1 MNTLY
6 DWFAESAAQHRDRIA
21 LDLGVNRLRYGELD
35 DLAGRVAA
43 AVVRRLGQPP
53 NRLGLLAARSAG
65 AYAGYLAAYR
75 LNATVVPLNPAY
87 PPARTAAVATAAEL
101 DLVLA
106 DAGGSAGAVPVLP
119 VDDSALAALPPANGV
134 AAHWA
139 DAARPAYIM
148 FTSGST
154 GTPKGVPV
162 THANVLAFLRAVA
175 GRAELT
181 SDARVSQ
188 MFDLTFDPSIFD
200 LFATWGAGATVV
212 VPQPAD
218 LLAAVRFVR
227 QREITHWSSVPS
239 VIAIARRLRQLGPDR
254 MPTLRWSMFCGEPLS
269 VDAAAAWQGAA
280 PNSVIENMYGP
291 TELTVT
297 CTGYRLPA
305 SPADWPAT
313 TNGTVPIGEPY
324 PAVAWLLLDE
334 DLRPAA
340 EGELCVRGPQRFPGY
355 LDPADDSERFV
366 TEASGSYRLRHGTPS
381 GSDWYRTGDRV
392 RHENGRLIHLGRL
405 DHQVKVSGYRV
416 ELGEIEA
423 VARRHPE
430 VAQAV
435 ALALA
440 VPTGGVE
447 LHLAYEGPVVDEEQL
462 LAMLRATLA
471 PFMVPRR
478 LTRFEALPLTAN
490 GKIDRGLLGR
500 VLRSVQLP
508 GQGPGGASHQL
519 PNGGGPVAGP
529 DGGADLSV
537 RASIVPSVGGMPT

>member
-6 DWFAESAAQHRDRIA
+6 DWFAESAARHRDRIA
-21 LDLGVNRLRYGELD
+21 LDLGANQLRYGDLD

-43 AVVRRLGQPP
+43 AVVHRLGQPP
-53 NRLGLLAARSAG
+53 RRLGLLAARSAG

-75 LNATVVPLNPAY
+75 LGATVVPLSPAY
-87 PPARTAAVATAAEL
+87 PPARTAAIATAAEL

-106 DAGGSAGAVPVLP
+106 DAGGSGGAVPVPVLP
-119 VDDSALAALPPANGV
+119 VDDRALAALPPGDGRPADHG
-134 AAHWA
+134 

-162 THANVLAFLRAVA
+162 TQANVLAFLRAVT

-218 LLAAVRFVR
+218 LMAAVRFVR

-239 VIAIARRLRQLGPDR
+239 AVAIARRLRQLGPDR

-269 VDAAAAWQGAA
+269 VDAAAAWQTAA

-305 SPADWPAT
+305 SPADWPVT

-324 PAVAWLLLDE
+324 PAVDWLLLDE
-334 DLRPAA
+334 DLRPTA

-355 LDPADDSERFV
+355 LDPADDSDRFV
-366 TEASGSYRLRHGTPS
+366 TGAAGRYRLRHGTPS

-430 VAQAV
+430 VAEAV
-435 ALALA
+435 ALALP
-440 VPTGGVE
+440 VPAGGVD
-447 LHLAYEGPVVDEEQL
+447 LHLAYEGPVADEEKL
-462 LAMLRATLA
+462 LALLRSTLA

-478 LTRFEALPLTAN
+478 VTRFEALPLTAN
-490 GKIDRGLLGR
+490 GKTDRILLGE
-500 VLRSVQLP
+500 VLRS
-508 GQGPGGASHQL
+508 G
-519 PNGGGPVAGP
+519 
-529 DGGADLSV
+529 D
-537 RASIVPSVGGMPT
+537 R

>member
-6 DWFAESAAQHRDRIA
+6 DWFAESADRHRNRIA
-21 LDLGVNRLRYGELD
+21 LDLGANRLRYGELD
-35 DLAGRVAA
+35 DLAERVAA
-43 AVVRRLGQPP
+43 ATVHLLGRPP
-53 NRLGLLAARSAG
+53 RRLGLLAARSAG

-75 LNATVVPLNPAY
+75 LGATVVPLNPAY
-87 PPARTAAVATAAEL
+87 PPARTAAVARAAEL

-119 VDDSALAALPPANGV
+119 VDDRALAALAPANGV
-134 AAHWA
+134 PAPGA
-139 DAARPAYIM
+139 DAVRPAYIM

-218 LLAAVRFVR
+218 LMAAVRFVR

-239 VIAIARRLRQLGPDR
+239 AIAIARRLRQLGPDR

-269 VDAAAAWQGAA
+269 ADAAAAWREAA

-305 SPADWPAT
+305 APADWPT
-313 TNGTVPIGEPY
+313 TRNGTVPIGEPY
-324 PAVAWLLLDE
+324 PAVDWLLLDE
-334 DLRPAA
+334 DLRPAV

-355 LDPADDSERFV
+355 LDPADDRDRFV
-366 TEASGSYRLRHGTPS
+366 TGASGRYRLRRGAPT

-392 RHENGRLIHLGRL
+392 RQENGRLIHLGRL

-430 VAQAV
+430 VQEAV

-440 VPTGGVE
+440 VPAGGVD
-447 LHLAYEGPVVDEEQL
+447 LHLAYTGPVVDEGEL
-462 LAMLRATLA
+462 LALLRSTLA

-478 LTRFEALPLTAN
+478 LTRFEALPLTPN

-500 VLRSVQLP
+500 VLGSARPP
-508 GQGPGGASHQL
+508 GQGPGAASQQML
-519 PNGGGPVAGP
+519 NGGGPVA
-529 DGGADLSV
+529 
-537 RASIVPSVGGMPT
+537 PS